1 MEIPYKITL
10 KAARVNAD
18 MTLEDAAKALKKNKQ
33 TVSNWEN
40 GKTSISAL
48 ELQAI
53 CKLYE
58 VPIDYIFLP
67 LKSS

>member
-1 MEIPYKITL
+1 MTSPYKITL

-40 GKTSISAL
+40 GKTSISAI
-48 ELQAI
+48 ELQAV
-53 CKLYE
+53 CNLYQ

-67 LKSS
+67 AKSS